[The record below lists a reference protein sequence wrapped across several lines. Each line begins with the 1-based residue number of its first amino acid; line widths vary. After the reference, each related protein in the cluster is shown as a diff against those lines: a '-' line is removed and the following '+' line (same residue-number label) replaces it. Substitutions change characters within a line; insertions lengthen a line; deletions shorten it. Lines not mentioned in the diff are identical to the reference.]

1 MPLIIEPT
9 RSRPRRGSTLV
20 EAAIVLPLLILV
32 VFGLIE
38 YGSLLL
44 RLQQI
49 ENATRQAA
57 RYAATPDA
65 TQAATTTLIST
76 LMTTAGMPNSSSHY
90 TVTTTPTD
98 IATASRGDQI
108 TIKISVTYNNIAITK
123 SSLIPVPTTVSRTVV
138 MAKEGPD

>member
-1 MPLIIEPT
+1 MIITPVSA
-9 RSRPRRGSTLV
+9 RRRRGSTLV

-32 VFGLIE
+32 IFGLIE

-49 ENATRQAA
+49 ENVTRQAA

-65 TQAATTTLIST
+65 TQSATTTLVST

-90 TVTTTPTD
+90 TVTTSPTD
-98 IATASRGDQI
+98 IGTAVRGDRI
-108 TIKISVTYNNIAITK
+108 TVTVSITYTNIAITR

-138 MAKEGPD
+138 MAKEGP